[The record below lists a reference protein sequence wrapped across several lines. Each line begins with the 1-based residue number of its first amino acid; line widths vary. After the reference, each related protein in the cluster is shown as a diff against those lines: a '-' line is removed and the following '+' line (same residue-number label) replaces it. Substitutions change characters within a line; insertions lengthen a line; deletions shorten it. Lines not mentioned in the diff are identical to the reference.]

1 MVDYKL
7 YKLEFQNGVRFGKG
21 NLENAELTFHAD
33 TLFSAL
39 FMEALKLG
47 MEREFLGYVRKNELL
62 FSDAF
67 PYKERR
73 YYIPK
78 PMISYKAVKDEK
90 KGNSVEKKRFKKMKY
105 IPQEYLENFLKG
117 EYPEEELKE
126 EQKFGVHSMK
136 VSVGLRGNEESEPY
150 RVNAF
155 YFSEGNGLYLILAYQ
170 ELEAVELFK
179 KLLDSLSYSGLGGK
193 RSAGLGRFEYM
204 EHEMPDELKEKLQK
218 KADKYMLLSVALP
231 EDQEMEKILENA
243 SYSVLKRSGFVSSE
257 TYAEQQRRKR
267 DLYVFVAGS
276 CFEKTFEGRL
286 IEEREGGRHSVFRY
300 EKALFLGVDI

>member
-1 MVDYKL
+1 M
-7 YKLEFQNGVRFGKG
+7 
-21 NLENAELTFHAD
+21 
-33 TLFSAL
+33 
-39 FMEALKLG
+39 
-47 MEREFLGYVRKNELL
+47 VRKNELL

-90 KGNSVEKKRFKKMKY
+90 KGNPVEKKRFKKMKY

-267 DLYVFVAGS
+267 DLYVFDAGS

>member
-90 KGNSVEKKRFKKMKY
+90 KGNPVEKKRFKKMKY

-117 EYPEEELKE
+117 EYPEEELK
-126 EQKFGVHSMK
+126 
-136 VSVGLRGNEESEPY
+136 
-150 RVNAF
+150 
-155 YFSEGNGLYLILAYQ
+155 
-170 ELEAVELFK
+170 
-179 KLLDSLSYSGLGGK
+179 
-193 RSAGLGRFEYM
+193 
-204 EHEMPDELKEKLQK
+204 
-218 KADKYMLLSVALP
+218 
-231 EDQEMEKILENA
+231 
-243 SYSVLKRSGFVSSE
+243 
-257 TYAEQQRRKR
+257 
-267 DLYVFVAGS
+267 
-276 CFEKTFEGRL
+276 
-286 IEEREGGRHSVFRY
+286 
-300 EKALFLGVDI
+300 

>member
-1 MVDYKL
+1 MYKVEQKKVPFFRKLKNAITNFDEYQKFSKETLGTTIKYFLKFMLIFSVLISAFFTARL
-7 YKLEFQNGVRFGKG
+7 Y
-21 NLENAELTFHAD
+21 
-33 TLFSAL
+33 
-39 FMEALKLG
+39 
-47 MEREFLGYVRKNELL
+47 REVNELSNFL
-62 FSDAF
+62 QSDCPNF
-67 PYKERR
+67 KIENNTLIIEGETKQY
-73 YYIPK
+73 
-78 PMISYKAVKDEK
+78 EK
-90 KGNSVEKKRFKKMKY
+90 NFE
-105 IPQEYLENFLKG
+105 QEYVGVIVDADNT
-117 EYPEEELKE
+117 ELKE

-267 DLYVFVAGS
+267 DLYVFDAGS

>member
-90 KGNSVEKKRFKKMKY
+90 KGKSSR
-105 IPQEYLENFLKG
+105 
-117 EYPEEELKE
+117 
-126 EQKFGVHSMK
+126 
-136 VSVGLRGNEESEPY
+136 
-150 RVNAF
+150 
-155 YFSEGNGLYLILAYQ
+155 
-170 ELEAVELFK
+170 
-179 KLLDSLSYSGLGGK
+179 
-193 RSAGLGRFEYM
+193 
-204 EHEMPDELKEKLQK
+204 K
-218 KADKYMLLSVALP
+218 KA
-231 EDQEMEKILENA
+231 
-243 SYSVLKRSGFVSSE
+243 F
-257 TYAEQQRRKR
+257 
-267 DLYVFVAGS
+267 
-276 CFEKTFEGRL
+276 
-286 IEEREGGRHSVFRY
+286 
-300 EKALFLGVDI
+300 

>member
-1 MVDYKL
+1 MK
-7 YKLEFQNGVRFGKG
+7 
-21 NLENAELTFHAD
+21 
-33 TLFSAL
+33 
-39 FMEALKLG
+39 
-47 MEREFLGYVRKNELL
+47 
-62 FSDAF
+62 
-67 PYKERR
+67 
-73 YYIPK
+73 
-78 PMISYKAVKDEK
+78 K
-90 KGNSVEKKRFKKMKY
+90 KGNPVEKKRFKKMKY

-267 DLYVFVAGS
+267 DLYVFDAGS